1 MLSSYSTVFGYLCI
15 YFAWLLVCLFFW
27 IVSNLYFLYL
37 SVCLLVYLSVCIQK
51 TSKRLNRSGPN
62 CVWDLTWLQGRF
74 MDAQNYKNY
83 VRKFLIFVK
92 FWKCAKNIFNS
103 RSFFVV
109 FLYCTKRR
117 CTQRP
122 KSLINV
128 KTAELIEPK
137 CSWTLITLI
146 YLKISS

>member
-1 MLSSYSTVFGYLCI
+1 MHSSIAIMSSSYSTVFGYHCI

-27 IVSNLYFLYL
+27 IVSNLYLLYL
-37 SVCLLVYLSVCIQK
+37 SVCHGVYLSVCIQK

-92 FWKCAKNIFNS
+92 FWKFVKNIFNS

-109 FLYCTKRR
+109 VLYCTKRIMHTDSAIIKNWNR
-117 CTQRP
+117 RYAW
-122 KSLINV
+122 S
-128 KTAELIEPK
+128 A
-137 CSWTLITLI
+137 
-146 YLKISS
+146 LKARYS